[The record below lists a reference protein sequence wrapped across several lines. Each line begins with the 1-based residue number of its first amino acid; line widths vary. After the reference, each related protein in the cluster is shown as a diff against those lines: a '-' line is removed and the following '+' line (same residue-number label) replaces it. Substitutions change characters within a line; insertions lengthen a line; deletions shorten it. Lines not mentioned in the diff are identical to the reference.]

1 MEKKIN
7 NVLLFTARDG
17 SQLTFRVLFTHYSE
31 KFKKDYAVFYN
42 EADENHL
49 ILYSFD
55 ENTSSSSNI
64 TSSLIINHPPIQQ
77 MDLLHPYIQ
86 EHLKQMLF
94 RHLFY

>member
-7 NVLLFTARDG
+7 NVLLFTGRDG
-17 SQLTFRVLFTHYSE
+17 SQLIFRVLFTHYSE

-55 ENTSSSSNI
+55 ENKTLYSVDN
-64 TSSLIINHPPIQQ
+64 PEE
-77 MDLLHPYIQ
+77 IQ
-86 EHLKQMLF
+86 ELEEVLHKF
-94 RHLFY
+94 DEESCK

>member
-55 ENTSSSSNI
+55 ENNTLYNVDNPEEI
-64 TSSLIINHPPIQQ
+64 EELEEV
-77 MDLLHPYIQ
+77 LHRFD
-86 EHLKQMLF
+86 EEEAVKNNK
-94 RHLFY
+94 

>member
-17 SQLTFRVLFTHYSE
+17 SQITFRVLFTHYSE

-55 ENTSSSSNI
+55 ENNTLYNVDNPEEI
-64 TSSLIINHPPIQQ
+64 EELEEV
-77 MDLLHPYIQ
+77 LHRFD
-86 EHLKQMLF
+86 EEEAVKNNK
-94 RHLFY
+94 